1 MGSDGCAM
9 HPGYLECAVAG
20 WLAEATVRKEGRVL
34 ASSGKAYIATV
45 GHPLCFLIRF
55 NQSCR

>member
-9 HPGYLECAVAG
+9 HPSYLSRAVAG
-20 WLAEATVRKEGRVL
+20 WLADTTVRKEGRVL

-45 GHPLCFLIRF
+45 AIDCAF
-55 NQSCR
+55 